1 MNVLNTLTL
10 NQISW
15 KTRNIF
21 KKLEYCFLVKS
32 TKIENASFSYKTAI
46 SEVNVKI
53 KKMLSTKWTCHKER
67 SFASNYFFFFWK
79 FCFSLRTS
87 SKELIW
93 CANDPN
99 AHIRT
104 FCKCWSFIWGYFFTV
119 SILKTNLFFSL
130 ICGQHFLIY
139 SFVLRMIV
147 TARGVYRTLS
157 NIYDGDFLRKKI
169 AGFRRFV
176 PNFATDR
183 ENRALVGSW
192 V

>member
-1 MNVLNTLTL
+1 MKTHHFHTKLACQKSMLRQRRCSVQNGHVTKNGVWPATTLFFL
-10 NQISW
+10 KILFQ
-15 KTRNIF
+15 F
-21 KKLEYCFLVKS
+21 KNLFQRV
-32 TKIENASFSYKTAI
+32 
-46 SEVNVKI
+46 
-53 KKMLSTKWTCHKER
+53 
-67 SFASNYFFFFWK
+67 
-79 FCFSLRTS
+79 
-87 SKELIW
+87 IW
-93 CANDPN
+93 CNNDPN

-104 FCKCWSFIWGYFFTV
+104 FCKCWSFIWGCFFTV
-119 SILKTNLFFSL
+119 SILKSNLFFSL

-139 SFVLRMIV
+139 SFVVRMIV

-183 ENRALVGSW
+183 ENRSMVGRW